1 MAVEEIKDAELNE
14 VAGGASGAYTNYTIK
29 SGDTLW
35 GIAQRYNTTW
45 QFLYNLNRDKIS
57 NPDKIYPGQV
67 ILVPN
72 V

>member
-1 MAVEEIKDAELNE
+1 MAIDEIKDAEIE
-14 VAGGASGAYTNYTIK
+14 DVAGGAATGYRNYTIK

-57 NPDKIYPGQV
+57 DPDKIYPGMV
-67 ILVPN
+67 IKVPM
-72 V
+72 